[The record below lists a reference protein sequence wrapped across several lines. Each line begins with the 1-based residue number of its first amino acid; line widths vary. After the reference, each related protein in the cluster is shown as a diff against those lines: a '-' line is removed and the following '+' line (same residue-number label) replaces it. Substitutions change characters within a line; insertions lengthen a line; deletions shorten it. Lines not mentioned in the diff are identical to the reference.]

1 MLILFWGH
9 KDRSDRINRL
19 KRFHSISLRIVQ
31 MQRYSLLA
39 FTESSN
45 TRYLAISDV
54 HVYSYLMEEI
64 QFDCKNRL
72 VDN

>member
-1 MLILFWGH
+1 MLILFRGH
-9 KDRSDRINRL
+9 KDSSDRINRL
-19 KRFHSISLRIVQ
+19 KRFQPISSRIVQ
-31 MQRYSLLA
+31 MQHDSLLA

-45 TRYLAISDV
+45 ARYLAISDV
-54 HVYSYLMEEI
+54 HVYSYLLEEI

>member
-1 MLILFWGH
+1 
-9 KDRSDRINRL
+9 
-19 KRFHSISLRIVQ
+19 
-31 MQRYSLLA
+31 MQRDSLLA

-54 HVYSYLMEEI
+54 HVYSYLLEEI